1 MRRLSLRLPAPHLA
15 LGASLACLIGC
26 GVDEPGPHANG
37 PSPIRGLVLVTIDT
51 LRADHVGAYGG
62 PVATPALDA
71 LAAEGA
77 LIEHAVTPT
86 PTTGPAHAS
95 LFTGLHPWRHGVLEN
110 GVPLADETATL
121 AEHARSHGFATAAF
135 VSSYVLHERFEF
147 DRGFDVYGFDP
158 TTPLDVQSGDE
169 EEFYSRGEVAT
180 SAAMRWLTDHTATSK
195 APFFLWVHVFDP
207 HAPYEPPTRY
217 ALEQDAAVNLAH
229 KRISG
234 GRNAR
239 QELAREIRAYRGEVR
254 YVDAQLGRLIDRL
267 RILGLLEDSAVIVTS
282 DHGEGLGD
290 HGLLR
295 HGRNLHEELV
305 HVPLLVRA
313 PGVAAGTRLTGPA
326 QLEDLLPT
334 ALALMGVPI
343 PDGLDGLNLL
353 DWLRGET
360 AESPRAEVLGR
371 RRRYPETPVIYFQ
384 GRWPVKWIGGLDAPG
399 QRFDLDSDAHEMKGV
414 KSSGPPSALLA
425 ELARPDNAREGA
437 LLFDLEVR
445 RALDA
450 LGYTDSTP
458 E

>member
-1 MRRLSLRLPAPHLA
+1 
-15 LGASLACLIGC
+15 
-26 GVDEPGPHANG
+26 
-37 PSPIRGLVLVTIDT
+37 VLVTIDT

-121 AEHARSHGFATAAF
+121 AEYARSHGFATAAF

-147 DRGFDVYGFDP
+147 DRGFEVYEFEP
-158 TTPLDVQSGDE
+158 TTPLDVDRGDE

-180 SAAMRWLTDHTATSK
+180 SAAMRWLTEHTAASET
-195 APFFLWVHVFDP
+195 PFFLWVHVFDP
-207 HAPYEPPTRY
+207 HAPYEPPARY
-217 ALEQDAAVNLAH
+217 ALAPDATVNLAH

-239 QELAREIRAYRGEVR
+239 RELAREVRAYRGEVR
-254 YVDAQLGRLIDRL
+254 YVDAQLGRLIERL
-267 RILGLLEDSAVIVTS
+267 RILGVLDECAVIVTS

-334 ALALMGVPI
+334 ALALMGVPV

-353 DWLRGET
+353 RWLRGET
-360 AESPRAEVLGR
+360 AESPRAQVLGR
-371 RRRYPETPVIYFQ
+371 RRTYPDTPVIFYQ
-384 GRWPVKWIGGLDAPG
+384 RRWPEKWIGELDAPG
-399 QRFDLDSDAHEMKGV
+399 RSFDLASDAHEMKGAA
-414 KSSGPPSALLA
+414 SSGAPPALLA
-425 ELARPDNAREGA
+425 DLARLDSAREVA
-437 LLFDLEVR
+437 PQIDAEVR

-450 LGYTDSTP
+450 LGYADSAQ